1 MPNSTDPKTVKVIDE
16 AFTLK
21 DMRMM
26 KEASINAIRLS
37 HYPREPRFY
46 ELADS
51 LGFYLINEV
60 PFVINICQSVA
71 IRTYSRH
78 VP

>member
-1 MPNSTDPKTVKVIDE
+1 
-16 AFTLK
+16 
-21 DMRMM
+21 MM

-71 IRTYSRH
+71 IRAYSRH